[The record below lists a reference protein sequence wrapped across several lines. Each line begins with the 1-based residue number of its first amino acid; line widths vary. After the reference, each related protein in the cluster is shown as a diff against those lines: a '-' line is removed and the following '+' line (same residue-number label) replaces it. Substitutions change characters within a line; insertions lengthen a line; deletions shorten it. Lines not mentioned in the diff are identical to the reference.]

1 MAKKTTTELKND
13 PVQQPA
19 PPEEDMMS
27 EGQEQAE
34 EIVRLTKAEFETA
47 RAHIEN
53 LQKEKDEAIA
63 VAQRLQADFDN
74 YRKRNANL
82 KVDSYEEGMRDCV
95 RALLPTLDC
104 FDRAL
109 ENVQG
114 VDPCFADGIRLVQRM
129 LLDSL
134 GKLGLQEV
142 PADGAFDPEL
152 HEAVMK
158 EAAEGRNAG
167 DILSVLQKGYEV
179 KGRILRHSMV
189 KIAE

>member
-1 MAKKTTTELKND
+1 MAKKTTNEPKID

-19 PPEEDMMS
+19 PPEEDVMNK
-27 EGQEQAE
+27 GQEQAE
-34 EIVRLTKAEFETA
+34 EIVRLTKTEFETA
-47 RAHIEN
+47 RAHIEK
-53 LQKEKDEAIA
+53 LQKERDEAILA
-63 VAQRLQADFDN
+63 AQRLQADFDN

-82 KVDSYEEGMRDCV
+82 KADSYEEGMRDCI
-95 RALLPTLDC
+95 RALLPTLDG

-134 GKLGLQEV
+134 GKVGLQEV

-158 EAAEGRNAG
+158 DAAEGKNAG
-167 DILSVLQKGYEV
+167 DILAVLQKGYEV
-179 KGRILRHSMV
+179 KGRIIRHSMV